1 MDDTDLHIVRLLGR
15 DSRTPYKSIA
25 SAVGITTS
33 AAKRRVNKMVSNS
46 VIQRFVALINP
57 VIFGYEKLC
66 VLVVKDIDKTI
77 KEQDLLKKISLL
89 GNVFAYTEQLE
100 GAYIFGLYTKDI
112 DQDKIGTL
120 TDLLKPVKVEA
131 LFAAIRP
138 PLPMKI
144 LSSDME
150 IMKCL
155 LSDARIS
162 VEDTAKETSLS
173 TKTVTRR
180 LEKMRENH
188 VLQFTISRNLS
199 SLRLTGYIEFNVLI
213 NVEIPRYQSI
223 LERIHRELE
232 EYLLL
237 TPNWYQREVI
247 IVVFF
252 CANIS
257 TAKLILKRL
266 ESYDGVINVESFI
279 STSQSY
285 YLDWLQNEIDKRMIN
300 EKYLSSSVA
309 AATTEEGF

>member
-1 MDDTDLHIVRLLGR
+1 M
-15 DSRTPYKSIA
+15 
-25 SAVGITTS
+25 
-33 AAKRRVNKMVSNS
+33 
-46 VIQRFVALINP
+46 
-57 VIFGYEKLC
+57 
-66 VLVVKDIDKTI
+66 
-77 KEQDLLKKISLL
+77 
-89 GNVFAYTEQLE
+89 
-100 GAYIFGLYTKDI
+100 
-112 DQDKIGTL
+112 
-120 TDLLKPVKVEA
+120 KVEA

-223 LERIHRELE
+223 LERIHRELG

-247 IVVFF
+247 IVAFF
-252 CANIS
+252 SANIS